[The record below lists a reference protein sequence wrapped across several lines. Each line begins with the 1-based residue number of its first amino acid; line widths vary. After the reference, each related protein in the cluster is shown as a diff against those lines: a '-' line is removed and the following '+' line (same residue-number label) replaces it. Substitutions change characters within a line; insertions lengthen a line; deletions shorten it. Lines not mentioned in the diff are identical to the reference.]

1 MKNNLLSRLSLAY
14 VKGKETIELEK
25 EKELGE
31 RAFGIAIIGVG
42 ASINTNSE
50 KIDDLSLIGKR
61 VYEGYAQNKRRI
73 KEKIEEN
80 KLFPKNYF
88 EKLVFNFG
96 YSPNL

>member
-50 KIDDLSLIGKR
+50 KIDDLS
-61 VYEGYAQNKRRI
+61 
-73 KEKIEEN
+73 
-80 KLFPKNYF
+80 
-88 EKLVFNFG
+88 
-96 YSPNL
+96 